1 MRPALSKTRGVL
13 AFKGVGSTLSSFAR
27 RRRSH
32 WSNGCDGST
41 RKRRMESGRLIKRKE
56 KWDQG
61 WKVRRNKEIMRSK
74 DTKISWRRQYVGRRA
89 SCQRFNSKRK
99 ELLAVINVNYRE
111 RKSRWK
117 KFLSY
122 NSTVTSHVKKT
133 SYKKGEGQDI
143 WRRIK
148 TKGSYR
154 NSTTHAWAAGNP
166 RARGAKCWG
175 SKSNTA

>member
-13 AFKGVGSTLSSFAR
+13 AFKGAGSTLSSFAR

-41 RKRRMESGRLIKRKE
+41 RKRRTESGRLIKRKE
-56 KWDQG
+56 KWDQR

-99 ELLAVINVNYRE
+99 ELLAVINVSYRE

-154 NSTTHAWAAGNP
+154 NLTIHMWAEGNS
-166 RARGAKCWG
+166 RARGTKCWG
-175 SKSNTA
+175 SKLTTA